1 MIEELTRL
9 FSKLPS
15 AGRRSARRF
24 VLHLL
29 QNKEDLMIPLAEKL
43 LETANNIKFCSTC
56 GNFDTVNPCK
66 ICSNSRRNNDIICVV
81 ENVGDL
87 WAIERSSVYK
97 GVYHVLGGNL
107 SVLEGKTPEDINIPK
122 LIERAK
128 TAQEIILATNAT
140 VEGQTTAHYIMEQL
154 AHCDVKIT
162 RLAQGIP
169 IGAELDY
176 IDDGT
181 LGTAF
186 NSRRDV

>member
-9 FSKLPS
+9 FAKLPS

-29 QNKEDLMIPLAEKL
+29 QNKDDLMIPLAEKL
-43 LETANNIKFCSTC
+43 LETAKNIQTCPIC
-56 GNFDTVNPCK
+56 GNFDTVNPCE
-66 ICSNSRRNNDIICVV
+66 ICANSKRNKSIICVV
-81 ENVGDL
+81 ENIGDL

-107 SVLEGKTPEDINIPK
+107 SVLEGKTPEDIKIPQ
-122 LIERAK
+122 LIERARD
-128 TAQEIILATNAT
+128 AEEVILATNAT
-140 VEGQTTAHYIMEQL
+140 VEGQTTAHYITEQL
-154 AHCDVKIT
+154 ADCDVKIT

-186 NSRRDV
+186 TTRRNV